1 LAFLAQLLAD
11 PRILRLVEQELTAAG
26 VLPMARISIKRQYGS
41 NSRSGTLC
49 LDHLIHRLTHQRRD
63 TAVVFDEGDMRRPAT
78 DRFEPERACARVTV
92 KNMRS
97 RNPRREDVE

>member
-1 LAFLAQLLAD
+1 VEDVLNVVRGIQQDQIEPARNTTAPRQEVAARHSIAALQAAD
-11 PRILRLVEQELTAAG
+11 VR
-26 VLPMARISIKRQYGS
+26 VLFY
-41 NSRSGTLC
+41 
-49 LDHLIHRLTHQRRD
+49 QRCD

-78 DRFEPERACARVTV
+78 DRFEPEGACARVTV